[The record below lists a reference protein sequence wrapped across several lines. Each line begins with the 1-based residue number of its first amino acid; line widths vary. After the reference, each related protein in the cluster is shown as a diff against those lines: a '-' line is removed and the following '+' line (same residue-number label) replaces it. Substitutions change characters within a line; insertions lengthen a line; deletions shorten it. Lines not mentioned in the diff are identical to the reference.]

1 MIKRLI
7 AVMLCLVMAL
17 AMLASCTTKKTD
29 GSDKGAIINMYLTHE
44 VYDFDPIYAYKND
57 SALQLVDLMFSSL
70 FNITDNGKVENE
82 LAESYVVDEETNSVL
97 ITIKDG
103 TYWSDGIYVTAND
116 FVYTV
121 KRILNPEFTC
131 ELASLLFDI
140 KNARAVKNATGDYYV
155 DDIGIDAVGEREVR
169 ITFEDGFTDYDGFKR
184 TLASPALAPIREE
197 LVENNPIDWA
207 KKPGTMACSGPFMLR
222 KLTTDTGAK
231 GLILERNARYFRE
244 TEDKLD
250 KSVTPY
256 RIVVDYSKT
265 AEEQYEMYQNGEL
278 FYIGNIAMSLRGN
291 DINKLVVKDSM
302 STAAIYLNQNI
313 CLGKKE
319 DTKDNEIIG
328 SIKEDAGIKTRTE
341 EYYYTHYNHMTAE
354 EYAAKYN
361 NAAYTEKGNVEFN
374 KDNYALYNTYKKSVT
389 EDIGGTMTDIEVT
402 VNEYRWTIDIP
413 DGKYLFAIDEVR
425 QALSKSIDRTA
436 IANAVV
442 YAKAAGAV
450 VPNGVYNEEKY
461 KKTFRDNGS
470 DYISL
475 SADVDGARSL
485 LASIP
490 DLADYP
496 FELTVRAEDE
506 VHCYIG
512 EKVVEVWKSIGF
524 NVTLVKVEPFVSLGA
539 DKTED
544 TDDIITEALWNRTYQ
559 ATLVDIVAPTVSAFS
574 VLAPFATEFAGTG
587 INMTAKDEDGN
598 YVYKIEGHIT
608 GYNSEEFNAKIEAAY
623 ASDDVAE
630 IANLLHE
637 AEQILMG
644 DLPVIP
650 IIYNKEAYLVSKEL
664 SKVKHSI
671 IGTRIFTDAKLKD
684 YHKYIVE
691 ETQA

>member
-1 MIKRLI
+1 M
-7 AVMLCLVMAL
+7 
-17 AMLASCTTKKTD
+17 
-29 GSDKGAIINMYLTHE
+29 
-44 VYDFDPIYAYKND
+44 
-57 SALQLVDLMFSSL
+57 
-70 FNITDNGKVENE
+70 
-82 LAESYVVDEETNSVL
+82 

-184 TLASPALAPIREE
+184 KLASPALAPIREE

-354 EYAAKYN
+354 EYALKV
-361 NAAYTEKGNVEFN
+361 G
-374 KDNYALYNTYKKSVT
+374 
-389 EDIGGTMTDIEVT
+389 IT
-402 VNEYRWTIDIP
+402 VDDAIDIFHERIVIP
-413 DGKYLFAIDEVR
+413 EQVIQRSCEIFNV
-425 QALSKSIDRTA
+425 SKS
-436 IANAVV
+436 
-442 YAKAAGAV
+442 Y
-450 VPNGVYNEEKY
+450 
-461 KKTFRDNGS
+461 F
-470 DYISL
+470 L
-475 SADVDGARSL
+475 
-485 LASIP
+485 
-490 DLADYP
+490 
-496 FELTVRAEDE
+496 
-506 VHCYIG
+506 C
-512 EKVVEVWKSIGF
+512 
-524 NVTLVKVEPFVSLGA
+524 
-539 DKTED
+539 
-544 TDDIITEALWNRTYQ
+544 ITER
-559 ATLVDIVAPTVSAFS
+559 
-574 VLAPFATEFAGTG
+574 E
-587 INMTAKDEDGN
+587 
-598 YVYKIEGHIT
+598 
-608 GYNSEEFNAKIEAAY
+608 
-623 ASDDVAE
+623 
-630 IANLLHE
+630 
-637 AEQILMG
+637 
-644 DLPVIP
+644 
-650 IIYNKEAYLVSKEL
+650 
-664 SKVKHSI
+664 
-671 IGTRIFTDAKLKD
+671 
-684 YHKYIVE
+684 
-691 ETQA
+691 